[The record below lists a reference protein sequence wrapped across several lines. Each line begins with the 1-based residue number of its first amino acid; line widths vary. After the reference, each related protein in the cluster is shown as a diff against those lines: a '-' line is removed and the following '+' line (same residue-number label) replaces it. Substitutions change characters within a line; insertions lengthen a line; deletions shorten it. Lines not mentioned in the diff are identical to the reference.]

1 MIIDLHVSEINA
13 AIALF
18 SGLAEKIREQAIAQ
32 SQPPAPP
39 EQPVDE
45 SAGGTD

>member
-18 SGLAEKIREQAIAQ
+18 SGVAEKIREQAMAQ
-32 SQPPAPP
+32 ALPPQPPEPQP
-39 EQPVDE
+39 EN
-45 SAGGTD
+45 AGGTD